1 MLLSVGGLLLYPL
14 PLAAG
19 VQTPG
24 TSEDVHSIGQLR
36 PVSLAIMRVC
46 YTSSVPFES

>member
-24 TSEDVHSIGQLR
+24 TSEDVHSIGQL
-36 PVSLAIMRVC
+36 